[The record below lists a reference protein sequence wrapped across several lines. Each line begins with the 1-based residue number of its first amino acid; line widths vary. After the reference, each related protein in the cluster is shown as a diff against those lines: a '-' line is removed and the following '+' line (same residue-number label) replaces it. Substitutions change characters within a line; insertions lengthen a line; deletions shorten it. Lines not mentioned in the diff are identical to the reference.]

1 MRKNN
6 GIYCF
11 FDVHET
17 TLTALKRRKEIVA
30 NYDLV
35 ETYDDA
41 VWQIAHFLNSHLRF
55 TATIQEEIPE
65 LLVLAWHYAHKE
77 HGCPLKESE
86 YEAFVEALRVD
97 VYKKLTEWVKRD
109 VGMAEWYGKK
119 KQKTINNKQ
128 QKRTR
133 I

>member
-6 GIYCF
+6 GLYCF
-11 FDVHET
+11 FDVYET
-17 TLTALKRRKEIVA
+17 TLKALKERKEIVA
-30 NYDLV
+30 THDLV

-77 HGCPLKESE
+77 YGCPLKESE

-97 VYKKLTEWVKRD
+97 VYKKMTEWVKHD
-109 VGMAEWYGKK
+109 VGMAEWYGEKMKTKNKK
-119 KQKTINNKQ
+119 
-128 QKRTR
+128 
-133 I
+133 